1 MKYLVN
7 CENNRAISRKYNGIL
22 EFNVI
27 ILSFNPYI
35 YIYIFLQID
44 SRGQLSK
51 RLLIL
56 KWDHKC
62 SGNKDTG
69 LRFMTGS
76 GCVKS
81 THLLELDSVRT
92 YANAV

>member
-1 MKYLVN
+1 M
-7 CENNRAISRKYNGIL
+7 R
-22 EFNVI
+22 F
-27 ILSFNPYI
+27 
-35 YIYIFLQID
+35 